1 MLSITFLH
9 GTTFFGLSLR
19 GGYDFLGDLSGH
31 LRCPVV
37 LVVRPNYDRL

>member
-1 MLSITFLH
+1 MLSIIFLH
-9 GTTFFGLSLR
+9 QTPLFCRSLR

-31 LRCPVV
+31 LGCPVV